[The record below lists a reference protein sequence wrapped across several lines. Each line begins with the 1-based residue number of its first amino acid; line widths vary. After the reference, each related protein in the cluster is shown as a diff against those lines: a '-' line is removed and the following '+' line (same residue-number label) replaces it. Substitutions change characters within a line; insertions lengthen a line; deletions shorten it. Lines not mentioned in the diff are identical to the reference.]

1 MFKKGKVQEVEF
13 GDYGNFASLIP
24 LSVKPWTYDNDKN
37 LSLDLIL
44 QLNIILS
51 QKMLKSNG
59 KYLVDT
65 QFMLFEDEVTK
76 RLVDLLDDPDANLSK
91 EINEMI
97 HDPDLQKRGLVK
109 DWDYKELH

>member
-1 MFKKGKVQEVEF
+1 
-13 GDYGNFASLIP
+13 
-24 LSVKPWTYDNDKN
+24 
-37 LSLDLIL
+37 
-44 QLNIILS
+44 
-51 QKMLKSNG
+51 MLKSNG